1 MSAGNPVRSKNSVAL
16 AVAAVLAG
24 ASVSA
29 AAVEHGVARSS
40 VKRALRKRGIGP
52 LPHPRGDAHWNSSRR
67 LRRSVGAGDLGTA
80 GEGEGR
86 VPVP

>member
-1 MSAGNPVRSKNSVAL
+1 MTPVQQ

-40 VKRALRKRGIGP
+40 VKRALRRRGVGP
-52 LPHPRGDAHWNSSRR
+52 LPHPRGAAHWNSGRR
-67 LRRSVGAGDLGTA
+67 VLRDGVGAGNLGGTGDPEGGVA
-80 GEGEGR
+80 GAN
-86 VPVP
+86 V